1 MPDRATLAAFRFGFG
16 LPPGEGDPAALATGL
31 AGPDSAAARWPGVT
45 TPEVMEVLADIR
57 AARAMPSDTEEAT
70 KARRKAQRR
79 AVRTGNALAQRG
91 MQAALARA
99 VGGDPFR
106 ERLARFWT
114 DHFTVVSKSRAD
126 RAWPA
131 ALVDEAI
138 RPHLGGRFAA
148 MLEAVVTHPAML
160 IYLDQVNSTGPNSPR
175 GKKRGRGLN
184 ENLARELLELHTL
197 GVGGGYGQ
205 EDVREMA
212 ELLTGLA
219 FDPGAGFA
227 FDEARVEPGAD
238 VVLGVSYG
246 GAGIAPI
253 RAALQD
259 LAVHPATARHLAGK
273 LAAHFVADSPDPA
286 LVAALEAEWLRTGG
300 DLSAVA
306 AALLAH
312 PSAWGATLEKARQPF
327 DFVAAACRALGLSGD
342 EIARMAEKPFLGM
355 IAGPMAD
362 MGQPFGIPGGPDGWP
377 EEAGAW
383 ITPAGLAARISW
395 AMEVPG
401 RLVPAMPEA
410 ADLAAR
416 ALGDLVSDRLAFAI
430 GAAES
435 RREAV
440 GLVFAAPEFNRR

>member
-1 MPDRATLAAFRFGFG
+1 MPDRATFAAFRFGFG
-16 LPPGEGDPAALATGL
+16 LPEAADTPEALLAGL
-31 AGPDSAAARWPGVT
+31 AGADEAAARWPGVT
-45 TPEVMEVLADIR
+45 TPEVLDVLAEIR
-57 AARAMPSDTEEAT
+57 AAREMRTDDDEG
-70 KARRKAQRR
+70 KAARKAQRR
-79 AVRTGNALAQRG
+79 AVRKGNALAQRG
-91 MQAALARA
+91 MQAAFARA
-99 VGGDPFR
+99 VGGAPLR

-114 DHFTVVSKSRAD
+114 DHFTVISKSRTD

-138 RPHLGGRFAA
+138 RPHLGGRFAD
-148 MLEAVVTHPAML
+148 MLAAVVTHPAML

-175 GKKRGRGLN
+175 GERRGRGLN

-219 FDPGAGFA
+219 FAPERGFV
-227 FDEARVEPGAD
+227 FDEARVEPGDD

-253 RAALQD
+253 RAVLED

-273 LAAHFVADSPDPA
+273 LAVHFVSDAPDPA
-286 LVAALEAEWLRTGG
+286 LVAAIESEWLRTGG
-300 DLSAVA
+300 DLTAVA

-312 PSAWGATLEKARQPF
+312 PAAWEGPLVKARQPF
-327 DFVAAACRALGLSGD
+327 DFVAASLRALGLTGD
-342 EIARMAEKPFLGM
+342 EIHRMGEEPFRRM
-355 IAGPMAD
+355 IGDPLAG
-362 MGQPFGIPGGPDGWP
+362 MGQPFGAPGGPDGWP
-377 EEAGAW
+377 EEEEAW
-383 ITPAGLAARISW
+383 ITPAGLAARITW

-401 RLVPAMPEA
+401 RLVSAMPEPA
-410 ADLAAR
+410 ALMAR
-416 ALGDLVSDRLAFAI
+416 ALGGLAGERLAFAV